1 MSRTE
6 VVSATPRAVC
16 FSAGALCLQLS
27 FSTSPFTK
35 QTHWKQTVF
44 YLRDTLTVCKD
55 EVIRG
60 RIKCTPN
67 KNNPRDLDFEL
78 EYYFNG
84 QHCESAAKLQY
95 RMR

>member
-1 MSRTE
+1 M
-6 VVSATPRAVC
+6 
-16 FSAGALCLQLS
+16 QLS